1 MKHHSNDYKLSAVCY
16 YLEHNTD
23 MRSTCE
29 IFGCCYQSLSRW
41 INKYRE
47 QGNVNRCIRREF
59 RTKITPEI
67 KLFVKQYVKSYPT
80 TTLWEFSKLIDD
92 KFGVQLSD
100 MSIHNIMRSQKITR
114 KRVRNKYYPEGRS
127 TTEKQDLIQFYQALN
142 QFNYKQIICLDETS
156 IYLNMSLSYGRSK
169 SGTCV
174 IKKTNK
180 YPYKRYNMLCAIS
193 ADKVIGWML
202 YENLKGGAKTKYH

>member
-1 MKHHSNDYKLSAVCY
+1 
-16 YLEHNTD
+16 
-23 MRSTCE
+23 
-29 IFGCCYQSLSRW
+29 LSRW

-47 QGNVNRCIRREF
+47 QGNVNRYIRREF

-92 KFGVQLSD
+92 KFGVHLSD

-114 KRVRNKYYPEGRS
+114 KRLRNKYYPEGRS

-156 IYLNMSLSYGRSK
+156 IYLNMLLSYGRSK
-169 SGTCV
+169 SGTRV
-174 IKKTNK
+174 TKKTNK
-180 YPYKRYNMLCAIS
+180 YPYKNTICYVRFL
-193 ADKVIGWML
+193 L
-202 YENLKGGAKTKYH
+202 TK